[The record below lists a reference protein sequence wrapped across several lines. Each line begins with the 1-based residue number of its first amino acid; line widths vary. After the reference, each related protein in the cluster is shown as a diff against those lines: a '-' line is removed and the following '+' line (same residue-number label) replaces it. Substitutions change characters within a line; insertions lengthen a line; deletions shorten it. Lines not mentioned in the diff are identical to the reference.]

1 MACLE
6 TLYTKDV
13 TNEIN
18 FLLIT
23 HMTYSDARF
32 DSYRI
37 FEARTGC

>member
-1 MACLE
+1 MTCLE

-13 TNEIN
+13 TNEIS

-23 HMTYSDARF
+23 HMTYFDARF

-37 FEARTGC
+37 FEARTGR